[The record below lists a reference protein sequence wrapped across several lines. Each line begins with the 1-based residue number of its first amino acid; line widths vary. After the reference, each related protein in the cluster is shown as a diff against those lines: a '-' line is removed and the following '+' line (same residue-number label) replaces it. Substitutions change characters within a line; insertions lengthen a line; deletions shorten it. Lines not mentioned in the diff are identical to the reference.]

1 MMAKKSVFLGLGS
14 LLLVACSSKPPS
26 CADSE
31 TVDQIKANIV
41 DALMSK
47 YSKNI
52 AKDDPDGLLK
62 KFMSELKVDLTKVVS
77 DGYDEGAKKYSC
89 SGNLK
94 ISMVGGATAERAI
107 DYTTQK
113 VEGDSDKKFLLNV
126 DNFTPFVFIAMKNS
140 EEYYDSNRWVGEW
153 NGAIQCEGI
162 NGATGGALGPFSVP
176 ATMKVEGQKATM
188 DFSVGDY
195 KEKLEGSISTVGG
208 IIRVPGNT
216 GLYPSRE
223 SGGNNLARIHFD
235 TGFFDGEKYDAKGDV
250 AHLGVVQR
258 KCKINLAKGGSV
270 PTLAKITENPIMYV
284 EEKKKVADSYQY
296 MEKVT
301 LLGDPEYLPEGTG
314 IGFATNK
321 GHISLYVYGDY
332 KGGDKL
338 KKGQCVSFYSNA
350 PITFDDSPKVNIE
363 KIVDSCSD

>member
-14 LLLVACSSKPPS
+14 LLLVACSSKPPA

-31 TVDQIKANIV
+31 TVDQIKADIV

-52 AKDDPDGLLK
+52 AQDDPDGLLK
-62 KFMSELKVDLTKVVS
+62 KFMGELKVDLTKVVS

-94 ISMVGGATAERAI
+94 VSMIGGATAERAI

-113 VEGDSDKKFLLNV
+113 VEGNSDKKFLLKI
-126 DNFTPFVFIAMKNS
+126 DQFTPFVFYAMKSS

-153 NGAIQCEGI
+153 NGAIQCDGI
-162 NGATGGALGPFSVP
+162 KGATGGALGPFSVP
-176 ATMKVEGQKATM
+176 ATMKVVGQKATV
-188 DFSVGDY
+188 DFSAGDY
-195 KEKLEGSISTVGG
+195 KAKLEGSISTVGG
-208 IIRVPGNT
+208 IMRVAGNT
-216 GLYPSRE
+216 GLYPRRE
-223 SGGNNLARIHFD
+223 SGEDQPARTHFD
-235 TGFFDGEKYDAKGDV
+235 TGFFVGDKYEAKGDV

-258 KCKINLAKGGSV
+258 VCKISLSKGGSV

-284 EEKKKVADSYQY
+284 EEKKSLANIYQY
-296 MEKVT
+296 VEKVN
-301 LLGDPEYLPEGTG
+301 LLSDPDYLPEGTG
-314 IGFATNK
+314 IGFTTDK

-332 KGGDKL
+332 MGGDKL
-338 KKGQCVSFYSNA
+338 KKGQCVSFYSNV
-350 PITFDDSPKVNIE
+350 PITFDDSPKVKIE